1 MRSQL
6 PIDSRPIDTNADAA
20 PRTSNRPTLPVV
32 YVSGS
37 NETRA
42 SAERFATVLRKNG
55 FDTSVFLVHEPKDP
69 STDPYRTVSGNSKRL
84 PAFVD
89 GVLARTHARKVDV
102 VTWSQG
108 GLVTRYWLKY
118 FGGAAHVRSLTSMS
132 GMIKGSPFQRTMLAL
147 GACPSAKACDEMSDT
162 GKRLHAL
169 NTPTEALPG
178 IKYFNITTV
187 TEENA
192 FPYTTNLMSGPGDY
206 ENLITAPLGD
216 DFPVARPKSL
226 VTVPFQI
233 AKEIQGDRPVPAW
246 LQVVPSTLRILVHS
260 VPERAQIDVP
270 LTEQL
275 IVEYYSK

>member
-1 MRSQL
+1 VGLAIS
-6 PIDSRPIDTNADAA
+6 PAVIPSADAA

-206 ENLITAPLGD
+206 ENLITQDQCPFD
-216 DFPVARPKSL
+216 L
-226 VTVPFQI
+226 VFHT
-233 AKEIQGDRPVPAW
+233 
-246 LQVVPSTLRILVHS
+246 TM
-260 VPERAQIDVP
+260 PENAGVQSAVISALHGGPMRMKCSA
-270 LTEQL
+270 
-275 IVEYYSK
+275 